1 MSSVL
6 LWGITWAAALIIIC
20 PARGAC
26 AGTETH
32 ILAFGDSLTAGYN
45 LPPSKSF
52 AAQLEQRLLD
62 QRLPDQGRRVRVTN
76 AGLSGDTTSGGRA
89 RLGWSLQDKPDLVI
103 LELGANDGLR
113 GLDPVTMRENLEA
126 MIKECQQAGARII
139 LAGMRAPVN
148 WGEAYR
154 QEFEQVFPE
163 LAEKH
168 GLPLYPFFLDGVIG
182 NQALLLD
189 DGLHP
194 NADGVGRIVD
204 GILPLV
210 LEQLDELGSG
220 QQSKTQTGN
229 MQENS

>member
-6 LWGITWAAALIIIC
+6 LWGITWAAALILIC

-26 AGTETH
+26 AETETH

-52 AAQLEQRLLD
+52 AAQLEQRL
-62 QRLPDQGRRVRVTN
+62 RDQGRQVRVTN

-113 GLDPVTMRENLEA
+113 GLDPASMRDNLEA
-126 MIKECQQAGARII
+126 MIQECQQAGTEII

-148 WGEAYR
+148 WGAAYR
-154 QEFEQVFPE
+154 KEFEEVFPA
-163 LAEKH
+163 LAEKY
-168 GLPLYPFFLDGVIG
+168 GLPLYPFFLEGVLD
-182 NQALLLD
+182 NPALLLN

-194 NADGVGRIVD
+194 NAEGVGRIVD

-210 LEQLDELGSG
+210 LEQLNELEG
-220 QQSKTQTGN
+220 QERPMTETGIK
-229 MQENS
+229 QENS

>member
-1 MSSVL
+1 MSSIL
-6 LWGITWAAALIIIC
+6 LWGISWAAALITLC

-26 AGTETH
+26 AGPEVH

-52 AAQLEQRLLD
+52 AAQLEQRLLE
-62 QRLPDQGRRVRVTN
+62 QGRKVRVTN

-89 RLGWSLQDKPDLVI
+89 RLAWSLQDKPDLII

-113 GLDPVTMRENLEA
+113 GLAPGPMRENLEA
-126 MIKECQQAGARII
+126 MILQCREAGARVI

-148 WGEAYR
+148 WGAVYR
-154 QEFEQVFPE
+154 REFETVFPE

-168 GLPLYPFFLDGVIG
+168 GLSLYPFFLDGVITDT
-182 NQALLLD
+182 ALLLE

-194 NADGVGRIVD
+194 NANGVRRIVD

-210 LEQLDELGSG
+210 LEELDTLA
-220 QQSKTQTGN
+220 QSH
-229 MQENS
+229 S

>member
-6 LWGITWAAALIIIC
+6 LWGITWAAALILIC

-26 AGTETH
+26 AGSETH

-62 QRLPDQGRRVRVTN
+62 QGHRVRVTN

-89 RLGWSLQDKPDLVI
+89 RLGWSLQDRPDLVI

-113 GLDPVTMRENLEA
+113 GLDPTVMRENLEA
-126 MIKECQQAGARII
+126 MIKECRQAEAGII

-154 QEFEQVFPE
+154 QEFERVFPE

-168 GLPLYPFFLDGVIG
+168 QLPLYPFFLDGVIG
-182 NQALLLD
+182 NQAMLLD

-194 NADGVGRIVD
+194 NAEGVRRIVD

-210 LEQLDELGSG
+210 QQQLNELDNR

-229 MQENS
+229 LQENS